1 MNTQVSE
8 SPSGDRLA
16 LRLCM
21 AVARHTPALAS
32 EIYHVIDE
40 WRAERN
46 RSRLEEAFSRTR
58 RTSSRRRKKE
68 TDIMALL
75 DNIKRGKENKPPRL
89 FIYGQEGVGKS
100 TVGAAAPN
108 PIFVQTEDGLG
119 EIDTAKFPL
128 AKNLADVTSDRK
140 SVM

>member
-1 MNTQVSE
+1 MNTQVIE

-21 AVARHTPALAS
+21 AVARHTPGHAS

-40 WRAERN
+40 WRVERN

-119 EIDTAKFPL
+119 ELATASSL
-128 AKNLADVTSDRK
+128 WRRT
-140 SVM
+140 